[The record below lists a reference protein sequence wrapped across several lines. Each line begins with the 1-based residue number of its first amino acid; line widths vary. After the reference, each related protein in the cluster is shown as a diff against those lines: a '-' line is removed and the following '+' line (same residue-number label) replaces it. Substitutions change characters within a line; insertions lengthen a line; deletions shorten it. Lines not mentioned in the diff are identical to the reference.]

1 MRTYKRGRYWWVA
14 WPGDER
20 ESTGQTTKEAA
31 DRWCRRREL
40 ERADPAH
47 AAARAATVARL
58 IVAFLA
64 DRREVGRSAA
74 TLEFY
79 EQKLGHVA
87 RLLGDDTPLSDLT
100 PRALDHYQAQRL
112 SERAKRATVTKEVK
126 ALAAALR
133 RAKRWGWYPGDLG
146 ALLPVDLETG
156 YTPRARWLPPEELD
170 LLLDE
175 LGEVAA
181 HHAAAAA
188 YAVAS
193 GARASEVARC
203 TRGDLEA
210 ALEAGEVQIR
220 GTKTRKSKGAVAV
233 LSLFRPL
240 LERAL
245 AGALPGPPE
254 APAFGDW
261 PRRRGN
267 SLRGLANA
275 CARAGIAAATW
286 NDLRRSHGR
295 WLRRAGVE
303 VELIA
308 EQLRHSSP
316 ATTRRVY
323 AQIETAEVAEQ
334 IEARLRC
341 PPAVRATPETTGND
355 GV

>member
-233 LSLFRPL
+233 LSLFRRCSSGRWP
-240 LERAL
+240 APSL
-245 AGALPGPPE
+245 A
-254 APAFGDW
+254 
-261 PRRRGN
+261 PRRRRPSATGPGGEATA
-267 SLRGLANA
+267 SGAWPTPAPGRGSPRRPGTICAGATGGGCGALA
-275 CARAGIAAATW
+275 W
-286 NDLRRSHGR
+286 RS
-295 WLRRAGVE
+295 
-303 VELIA
+303 
-308 EQLRHSSP
+308 S
-316 ATTRRVY
+316 
-323 AQIETAEVAEQ
+323 
-334 IEARLRC
+334 
-341 PPAVRATPETTGND
+341 
-355 GV
+355 